1 MHSFHS
7 VVSYRSSHQS
17 NKAKMRF
24 LSVNLTIGLRVQR
37 YNFFFNEKK
46 ILQHNHNAVKLK
58 TGKHTSIR
66 GYRFCWVGD
75 ALPQNPYLLQV
86 FKKSVREQHGCGHQK
101 EDRQAVFFLYLEL
114 DTALLSTVK
123 HGRLW
128 IWREVG
134 GKHISNCS
142 TVAVQR
148 TGGRASSSMQGET
161 SFTALY
167 NLTKDLVYCGC
178 GIQRPLTLLL
188 LQCYSATVSF
198 QDYTTSILSS
208 ISIYLYIDIQ
218 IQNYFQGLVTT
229 IF

>member
-75 ALPQNPYLLQV
+75 ALPQNPYLLKV

-101 EDRQAVFFLYLEL
+101 EDRQAVFFCTQNLILRCYLPSSMGACGFGEKL
-114 DTALLSTVK
+114 VVSIF
-123 HGRLW
+123 R
-128 IWREVG
+128 
-134 GKHISNCS
+134 
-142 TVAVQR
+142 TVALQQCS
-148 TGGRASSSMQGET
+148 AQE
-161 SFTALY
+161 AELH
-167 NLTKDLVYCGC
+167 
-178 GIQRPLTLLL
+178 RPCKEKPL
-188 LQCYSATVSF
+188 LQHF
-198 QDYTTSILSS
+198 
-208 ISIYLYIDIQ
+208 
-218 IQNYFQGLVTT
+218 T
-229 IF
+229 I